1 MEKFQETYSELQS
14 IWNKLGVNETEAEM
28 ILSTRFAEMIEVQAQ
43 RIIQGEQDVASLRS
57 TILSLQRSLLEQE
70 SVVSTMKYICL
81 APLPLSLHF

>member
-70 SVVSTMKYICL
+70 SVVSTIKYICFV
-81 APLPLSLHF
+81 PLPLPLHF